1 MCVLS
6 SLLHTRVTLLH
17 TCHTASHT
25 CQTAAHTELTAA
37 ELEPHQRAAEVVTT
51 SGLCLTGAQGHT
63 ASPLQQ
69 EQWCWRGDS
78 GCHWKDGG
86 CGGSPFASLLPSPS
100 LCPQLKPNVH
110 NDLWTGWL
118 KTQHGQRLLQCWLCS
133 LREGIST
140 KLPFKKEKAVKP
152 WKANSPCTPS
162 MHPQP
167 VQDLADCAPSISLSP
182 LSRTNCRRRG
192 RVGEGAHTMSSPVPR
207 VSRS

>member
-1 MCVLS
+1 MCCHLCCTRVTAP
-6 SLLHTRVTLLH
+6 HTCVTLLH
-17 TCHTASHT
+17 TQSSWWQSWSPTR
-25 CQTAAHTELTAA
+25 ELLRWAQH
-37 ELEPHQRAAEVVTT
+37 LGCV
-51 SGLCLTGAQGHT
+51 SQGHA

-86 CGGSPFASLLPSPS
+86 CGGSPFASPLPSTS

-110 NDLWTGWL
+110 NKLWTGGL
-118 KTQHGQRLLQCWLCS
+118 KTQHGQRLLRCWLCS
-133 LREGIST
+133 LREGLST

-167 VQDLADCAPSISLSP
+167 VQDLADCAQHLPFPSDQDELQKKRP
-182 LSRTNCRRRG
+182 G
-192 RVGEGAHTMSSPVPR
+192 G
-207 VSRS
+207 